1 MYEPVE
7 MIAHHHMDGK
17 ISPLKLKV
25 QTEDDKIVLKVLSS
39 IEKEPNHHS
48 GNRIRVF
55 DCDVTDS
62 TKHWTTEIIYETS
75 TSIWKVKP

>member
-39 IEKEPNHHS
+39 IEK
-48 GNRIRVF
+48 R
-55 DCDVTDS
+55 T
-62 TKHWTTEIIYETS
+62 
-75 TSIWKVKP
+75 